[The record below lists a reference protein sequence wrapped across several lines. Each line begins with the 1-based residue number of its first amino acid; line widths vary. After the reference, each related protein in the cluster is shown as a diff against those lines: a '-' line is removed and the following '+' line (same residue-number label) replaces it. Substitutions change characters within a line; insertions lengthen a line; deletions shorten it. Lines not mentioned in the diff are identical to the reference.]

1 MSQNNTGIYFFNDYN
16 SEQRIMTSHID
27 VHGKM
32 LIHIMMYEHDELKSI
47 SIHIDQLQM
56 QELYEMIAMY
66 YDHKKAT
73 K

>member
-1 MSQNNTGIYFFNDYN
+1 
-16 SEQRIMTSHID
+16 MTSHID